1 MNDQERLDAF
11 VREALAAGRTR
22 VEITTALAQAGW
34 PERAS
39 DEALQRYAD
48 SAFTPPVPRPTTTT
62 SPREAFLYLIAF
74 STLYLSAWHFGS
86 LLFQFI
92 DLLLPDAAEGAWQGE
107 FARGRIRWAVAVLLV
122 AFPVFLLVS
131 RQIIRELDPAR
142 AGGVGR
148 WLTSLTLF
156 IATLVLL
163 GNLAT
168 LIYQL
173 LGGALTLRFVLK
185 VLVVGLLAG
194 GIFGYYLRQLRRM
207 DPPEA
212 SP

>member
-11 VREALAAGRTR
+11 VRDALAAGRTR
-22 VEITTALAQAGW
+22 VEIAAALQQAGW
-34 PERAS
+34 PQAAS
-39 DEALQRYAD
+39 VQALERYAD
-48 SAFTPPVPRPTTTT
+48 VAFTPPVPRPTTTT
-62 SPREAFLYLIAF
+62 SPREAFLYLVAF

-86 LLFQFI
+86 LLFHFV
-92 DLLLPDAAEGAWQGE
+92 DLLFPDPAEGVWRGE
-107 FARGRIRWAVAVLLV
+107 FARGRLRWAVAVLLV

-131 RQIIRELDPAR
+131 RQILRELDPAR

-148 WLTSLTLF
+148 WLTWLTLF

-173 LGGALTLRFVLK
+173 LGGALTLRFLLK
-185 VLVVGLLAG
+185 VLVVGIIAG

-207 DPPEA
+207 DPPEPA
-212 SP
+212 G